1 MQLCCLQPLL
11 DISMLA
17 VRAQQAVG
25 NGNLTGATQLWAL
38 LESAISNA
46 TDNVVRPA
54 ACPSRGLHAQ

>member
-1 MQLCCLQPLL
+1 
-11 DISMLA
+11 MLA